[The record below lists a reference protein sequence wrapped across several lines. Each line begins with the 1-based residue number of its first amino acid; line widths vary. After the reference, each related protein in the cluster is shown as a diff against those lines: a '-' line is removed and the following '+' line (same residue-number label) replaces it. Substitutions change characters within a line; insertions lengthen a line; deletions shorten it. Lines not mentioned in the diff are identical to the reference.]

1 MASPLSADSAN
12 LGIPGQRLCY
22 EMAKQVLCPRRWQ
35 SRWACVLTKSVLQL
49 LSCVSVSSPSYSY
62 HAVFFIPSSHVED
75 DSNRYLGFLLDKL
88 ALSIYTDAILP
99 FLSCLSLFQTQFAFS
114 RFSDLGNAVDCIKQ
128 VNFSTQFLVHRH
140 FKYRVVKV
148 KLMIILI
155 KTPRQLSKI
164 FLYTWIMHFGE
175 DNIREKLESQNT

>member
-1 MASPLSADSAN
+1 MRIAPISESQVSDCVMRWPSGFYVQDAGSRGEPAFSRSPCCSCYPVSLC
-12 LGIPGQRLCY
+12 LRHLIPTMQF
-22 EMAKQVLCPRRWQ
+22 
-35 SRWACVLTKSVLQL
+35 
-49 LSCVSVSSPSYSY
+49 
-62 HAVFFIPSSHVED
+62 FFIPSSHVED

-128 VNFSTQFLVHRH
+128 VNFSTQFLVHRQ

-164 FLYTWIMHFGE
+164 FLY
-175 DNIREKLESQNT
+175 R

>member
-1 MASPLSADSAN
+1 MSKTLALAVSLRSHEVRAAAV
-12 LGIPGQRLCY
+12 ILC
-22 EMAKQVLCPRRWQ
+22 LCAFAILFLPC
-35 SRWACVLTKSVLQL
+35 SF
-49 LSCVSVSSPSYSY
+49 
-62 HAVFFIPSSHVED
+62 FFIPSSHVED

-164 FLYTWIMHFGE
+164 FLY
-175 DNIREKLESQNT
+175 R